1 MASSLTRDRI
11 LVLIQSRESE
21 TVSGLAAE
29 FGLAPATIRRHLD
42 ILQRDGLVTFTEVRR
57 GTGRPEFSFSLTER
71 GHETLPR
78 HYSHMLGQ
86 LISTLASLGPESL
99 QKRSGK
105 QLLDDVLETIARES
119 VDKRDAVGAGVAS
132 LIDMLRDQDFAPE
145 VSEHEGGVAIS
156 LMNCPF
162 RSVAMRNPQL
172 CTYDTAVIANVIAA
186 PIERVA
192 CLTEGDPFC
201 KYLIV
206 DRPGKNAPAAR

>member
-1 MASSLTRDRI
+1 MASSSTRDRI

-42 ILQRDGLVTFTEVRR
+42 ILQRDGLVAFTEVRH

-78 HYSHMLGQ
+78 HYNQLLGQ
-86 LISTLASLGPESL
+86 LISKLASLGPDSL
-99 QKRSGK
+99 TDRNGR
-105 QLLDDVLETIARES
+105 QLLDGVLESIARES
-119 VDKRDAVGAGVAS
+119 VEQRGVGAAGVAS
-132 LIDMLRDQDFAPE
+132 LIEMLRDQDFAPE
-145 VSEHEGGVAIS
+145 VSKEDGRIAIS

-162 RSVAMRNPQL
+162 RSVALRNPEL
-172 CTYDTAVIANVIAA
+172 CTYDTAVITAVTAA
-186 PIERVA
+186 PVERVA

-201 KYLIV
+201 KYLIIDGPRARPT
-206 DRPGKNAPAAR
+206 DR